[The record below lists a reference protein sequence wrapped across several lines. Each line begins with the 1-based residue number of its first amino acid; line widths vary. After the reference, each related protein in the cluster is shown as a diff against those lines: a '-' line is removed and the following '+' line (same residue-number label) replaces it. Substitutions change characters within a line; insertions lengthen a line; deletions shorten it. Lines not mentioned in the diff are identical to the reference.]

1 MVVIRGLAIQGNG
14 MGMEIACEAPY
25 PFESRLKISFE
36 YQLEINQVSQV
47 EVRIVNERVRR

>member
-1 MVVIRGLAIQGNG
+1 MIRGLAIQGNG
-14 MGMEIACEAPY
+14 MGMEIACEAPF